1 MSSTVASKESVVSSS
16 SVAAAAFLKSPLS
29 ESLKA
34 SSPNKEHGGGGGIQY
49 TGEVR
54 LMPSIPYGGER
65 KSGFEFDEEGRGDDA
80 TRHNLALSVSVSNIN
95 DSPTGVKGALQ
106 DGQSGSTLEKLQV
119 KMLIFSTNNV
129 KRDQRD
135 IG

>member
-34 SSPNKEHGGGGGIQY
+34 SSPNKEHGGGGIQY